1 MIACFGDRRYGVL
14 QICWSQDPWGKIIE
28 SQAVG
33 AEGDSRDKV
42 CCLSGA
48 PTRHSDSSCKYWYI
62 MWTRNGYKYKRGTSH
77 THVYTHA
84 DRHMHTH
91 AHTCM
96 PVHTDVHTYMYSF
109 MQTYTNVAHH
119 TKLRPRC
126 LCLPRG
132 MKHNQLFPSFSA
144 QYLPVSG
151 LCFSPCILGSS
162 RPTRLPVCKVTS
174 NTSSK
179 KKTSVQL
186 IIYSAW
192 SLNWVFTKNIK

>member
-1 MIACFGDRRYGVL
+1 MV
-14 QICWSQDPWGKIIE
+14 
-28 SQAVG
+28 
-33 AEGDSRDKV
+33 
-42 CCLSGA
+42 
-48 PTRHSDSSCKYWYI
+48 
-62 MWTRNGYKYKRGTSH
+62 TSIKEARH
-77 THVYTHA
+77 THTYIHTQIGTCT
-84 DRHMHTH
+84 HMHIHVCPCTQMYTR
-91 AHTCM
+91 TCIRLCRR
-96 PVHTDVHTYMYSF
+96 T
-109 MQTYTNVAHH
+109 QTYAHH